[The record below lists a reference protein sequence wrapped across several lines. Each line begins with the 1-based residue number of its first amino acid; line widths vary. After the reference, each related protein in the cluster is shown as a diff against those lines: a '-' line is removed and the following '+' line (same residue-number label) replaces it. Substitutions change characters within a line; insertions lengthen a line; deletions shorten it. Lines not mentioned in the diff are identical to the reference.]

1 MKLYRA
7 KIPAI
12 AHDVVETLIADG
24 DVEIAAE
31 KKPEAEKD
39 LAAIMEEHLR
49 RDREFN
55 DKVGDHME
63 ARSISYD
70 QRGSVRKTLAE
81 TSGHPLGDD
90 VERFLCRQFV
100 ECLMISP
107 SVDEVFEE
115 DKVIYKKIMV
125 VLRSHDVNEAEIRD
139 EAITRIKN
147 VKEGT
152 VEYQVALDHAV
163 KDVKKRRGLFG
174 PDRT

>member
-7 KIPAI
+7 KIAPI
-12 AHDVVETLIADG
+12 AHDVVETLLTDG
-24 DVEIAAE
+24 DVEIQVE

-63 ARSISYD
+63 ARGIGYD
-70 QRGSVRKTLAE
+70 QRGSIRKTIAE
-81 TSGHPLGDD
+81 QTGHPLGDD

-125 VLRSHDVNEAEIRD
+125 ILRNHDVNEGEIRD
-139 EAITRIKN
+139 EAIARIKN

-152 VEYQVALDHAV
+152 VEYQVALDAAV
-163 KDVKKRRGLFG
+163 KDVKKRRGLYG